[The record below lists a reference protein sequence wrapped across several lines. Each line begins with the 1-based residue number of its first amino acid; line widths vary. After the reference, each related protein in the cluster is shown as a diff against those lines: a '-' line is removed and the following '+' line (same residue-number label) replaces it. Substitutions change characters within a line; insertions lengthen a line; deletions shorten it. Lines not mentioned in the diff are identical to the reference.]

1 MRIKKK
7 ANFIVGVVDVICGI
21 ALVITCI
28 VLCRTERI
36 VYALFP
42 LFLGIYQFLVSI
54 ETKKQHQ
61 KRIRKIIE
69 IESKIKEG
77 ANNAKTQD
85 S

>member
-1 MRIKKK
+1 MKIKKK

-21 ALVITCI
+21 ALVIACI

-61 KRIRKIIE
+61 KRTMKE
-69 IESKIKEG
+69 IHKLIDLMEG
-77 ANNAKTQD
+77 DQD
-85 S
+85 NG